1 MTVEAPPAIGLMADS
16 RDGSVASLVP
26 VLAEIAALGADAAE
40 ITISGIDVVAG
51 GRILPAAA
59 AELVSA
65 TRQFPLRYSVHG
77 LVGSNFM
84 DAAHLAAQMRVARAY
99 LELCDRIG
107 ARVLVHHSGA
117 LVSADPAAIA
127 AAEARETEALAELAD
142 AASRY
147 GVRIALENIFSTKP
161 GEHRRTPAR
170 VAELVCAIDHPS
182 LVALI
187 DVSHAYIEST
197 RLGLDPRA
205 ELQAMA
211 PVTGHVHLHDSFGQ
225 PQTTWD
231 LYESSEATAL
241 GQGDLH
247 LPLGWGDIPFADVL
261 AELGFLPGT
270 MLILELPLRY
280 RAEWPAS
287 LAAARHLAAGRAER
301 LLAGDPVPSAP

>member
-1 MTVEAPPAIGLMADS
+1 LLRGSCSVTATDACAVGLMADS
-16 RDGSVASLVP
+16 RDGSIASLERT
-26 VLAEIAALGADAAE
+26 LAEIAALGAEAAE

-51 GRILPAAA
+51 GRILPEPAAD
-59 AELVSA
+59 LVAA
-65 TRQFPLRYSVHG
+65 TRRFPLRYSVHG

-107 ARVLVHHSGA
+107 ARVLVLHSGA
-117 LVSADPAAIA
+117 LLSADPAAIA
-127 AAEARETEALAELAD
+127 AAEAREAEALAELAE
-142 AASRY
+142 AASHY
-147 GVRIALENIFSTKP
+147 GVRLALENIFSTKP
-161 GEHRRTPAR
+161 GEHRRTPSR
-170 VAELVCAIDHPS
+170 VAALVRAIGHPS

-187 DVSHAYIEST
+187 DVSHAYIECT

-205 ELQAMA
+205 ELRAMA
-211 PVTGHVHLHDSFGQ
+211 PVTGHLHLHDSFGQ

-247 LPLGWGDIPFADVL
+247 LPLGWGDLPFADIF
-261 AELGFLPGT
+261 AELAFLPGT

-287 LAAARHLAAGRAER
+287 LAAARRLAARRTLPLQA
-301 LLAGDPVPSAP
+301 